1 MRSIAVK
8 RLAFAAVAAAL
19 AAVFLA
25 LTGILPAARIAF
37 LTVSGLFPFTADLV
51 LGRRYSVPAFF
62 AGGILG
68 FLFGAGYAG
77 GLCYLLLFGSYPI
90 FRNLLAGKLPGK
102 KALSVILKLLWF
114 NAVFAILAVLARN
127 WLLPGTEESFTPLA
141 VFLALLAGNAAFLVY
156 DLMIGLAA
164 GWIFRRFDRFF
175 RPFF

>member
-8 RLAFAAVAAAL
+8 RLAFAAVAAAF

-37 LTVSGLFPFTADLV
+37 LAVSGLFPFVADLV
-51 LGRRYSVPAFF
+51 LGRRYSIPACL

-77 GLCYLLLFGSYPI
+77 GLCYLFFFGSYPI

-114 NAVFAILAVLARN
+114 NAAFALLAVLARN
-127 WLLPGTEESFTPLA
+127 WLLPGMEEYFTPLA
-141 VFLALLAGNAAFLVY
+141 VILAFLAGNAVFLVY
-156 DLMIGLAA
+156 DWTIGRAA